1 MKTCAGC
8 KKSLPDG
15 EFHLAA
21 NGERHPKCKTCR
33 TEYERKRRK
42 KRKDERLDKIEKDA
56 VDLFCTAARLGG
68 ANIPHSSELLETLL
82 EYMGGTRGFANL
94 YMKQYY
100 DSPPGGAF
108 RTKQLET
115 IVRLVTNN
123 TAMGGA
129 KKPLSLWS
137 EEELEDELRQRL
149 IETAA
154 SIQSITVHALPPPEV
169 HEAAPS
175 PDTGSAQA

>member
-1 MKTCAGC
+1 MRTCIKC
-8 KKSLPDG
+8 KKDLPDDA
-15 EFHLAA
+15 FHLAA
-21 NGERHPKCKTCR
+21 DGKRHPKCKACR
-33 TEYERKRRK
+33 TAYERKRRK
-42 KRKDERLDKIEKDA
+42 QKKDDRLDKIERDA
-56 VDLFCTAARLGG
+56 VDLFCHVAKAGG
-68 ANIPHSSELLETLL
+68 GNIPHSSELLETLL

-123 TAMGGA
+123 TALGGA
-129 KKPLSLWS
+129 KKPLSMWS

-149 IETAA
+149 LETAVTLRT
-154 SIQSITVHALPPPEV
+154 ITIPALPEV
-169 HEAAPS
+169 REEAPA